1 MRALLTFGRRHP
13 RRALGASLPTVDGVS
28 VDAQVAGWSHR
39 TTVATAPA
47 GPSRFFLTGADGD
60 AIYHDRRT
68 VDQSVQVDRRRP
80 SRFTD
85 EYRAGVHAALT
96 IAGRSSSC

>member
-13 RRALGASLPTVDGVS
+13 RQALGASLPTVDGAS

-68 VDQSVQVDRRRP
+68 VDQPVQVERRQP

-96 IAGRSSSC
+96 IAGRSAC